1 MLFDDKEIVV
11 VMMMEMRVRV
21 DDHFH
26 VELIGLRKI
35 TKNRK
40 IDFDDNT

>member
-1 MLFDDKEIVV
+1 MLFDDKEIIV
-11 VMMMEMRVRV
+11 VMVMEIRVRV

-26 VELIGLRKI
+26 VELIGMREI

>member
-11 VMMMEMRVRV
+11 VMVMEMRVRV
-21 DDHFH
+21 DDHFQ

-35 TKNRK
+35 AKKSQN
-40 IDFDDNT
+40 

>member
-11 VMMMEMRVRV
+11 VVMMEMRVRV

-35 TKNRK
+35 TKKSQN
-40 IDFDDNT
+40 

>member
-1 MLFDDKEIVV
+1 MLFDDKEIIV
-11 VMMMEMRVRV
+11 VMVMEIRVRV

-35 TKNRK
+35 TKKSHN
-40 IDFDDNT
+40 

>member
-11 VMMMEMRVRV
+11 VMMMEMGVRV

>member
-1 MLFDDKEIVV
+1 MLFDDQEKVV

-26 VELIGLRKI
+26 IELIGMRKI
-35 TKNRK
+35 TKKSQN
-40 IDFDDNT
+40 